1 MATVEFSNLG
11 HSGLKVPALW
21 LGTMM
26 FGDQTDEA
34 EARNIVDAT
43 RDAGL
48 NAIDTADNYASGE
61 SERMVGRLI
70 AKDRDRWILATK
82 VANPIG
88 KEPNDRGLSRRWL
101 LKEVDNSLQRLQT
114 DWIDVYYMHRDDEST
129 PIEEVLS
136 TFARLI
142 ESGKIKLGQTA
153 ADGRQPATQAVQPAA
168 STGAAPGKAAWPAKP
183 AGWSNWR
190 PKLATNAALS
200 SADT

>member
-1 MATVEFSNLG
+1 MAAIEFSNLG
-11 HSGLKVPALW
+11 LSGLKVPALW

-43 RDAGL
+43 SDAGL
-48 NAIDTADNYASGE
+48 NAIDTADNYAGGE

-88 KEPNDRGLSRRWL
+88 QEPNDRGLSRRWL

-129 PIEEVLS
+129 PIEETLS

-142 ESGKIKLGQTA
+142 ELGKIRYYGVSNFRSWRVARMVETA
-153 ADGRQPATQAVQPAA
+153 RHMGIPQPIVC
-168 STGAAPGKAAWPAKP
+168 
-183 AGWSNWR
+183 
-190 PKLATNAALS
+190 
-200 SADT
+200 